1 MKRLGWALAIAWVL
15 SVGYA
20 AEGLDRGWIP
30 HDEGTIGQSADRV
43 LAGQLPHRD
52 YDEIYTGG
60 LALVDA
66 AAFRAFGANLLSP
79 RIVLLLVFALWVPA
93 MFYVASRF
101 LGPVAAAGATLAA
114 AVWSIPNYSAA
125 MPSWFNL
132 FFAGFGVACLI
143 RHAETNAG
151 RWIFWAGVCGGV
163 SCLFKIV
170 GLYYIA
176 GALLFLVYREQVTAR
191 ESPGRTAAWYR
202 VLVATAL
209 LLFVAAI
216 LDLLRGRWTGGDI
229 GLFAFPSALLAILL
243 ILREPGRGPG
253 GSRFAA
259 LAKSVGL
266 LVAGVALPI
275 LIFLVPYFFT
285 RGLGAVAYDVFVAP
299 ARRFAFA
306 SMRAPGLNT
315 APFALLFVVPIGLF
329 WWRPSW
335 GRGVVIGTAI
345 LLAAVWALGFKGN
358 YYRIAWCAFQWT
370 VPLAVIAGAFVL
382 RPPASRDVSPVRG
395 QPLFALLAVTAV
407 AALVQFPF
415 SSPVYFLYVAPLAV
429 LAAAAVLK
437 TRFGDRPSGDALVGL
452 LLLFA
457 ILFPLRWVRPGFTWD
472 YGFHYKRY
480 PMPAWLPGRAGLWV
494 TTADSAE
501 YTGMTAL
508 VTAHARGGYVYATPD
523 CPEVNFLTGTK
534 NPTRTLFDFFDDPV
548 NRTSRILAR
557 LDTTGVTTVVLNR
570 KPGFS
575 GPVPTDLAAALAV
588 RYPHAESIGRFEVR
602 WRE

>member
-1 MKRLGWALAIAWVL
+1 MKRLGWALTVAWVL

-20 AEGLDRGWIP
+20 AESLNRGWIP

-66 AAFRAFGANLLSP
+66 AAFRVFGANLLAP
-79 RIVLLLVFALWVPA
+79 RLVLLLVFALWVPA

-143 RHAETNAG
+143 RYTETNAG
-151 RWIFWAGVCGGV
+151 RWIFWAGVCGGL

-176 GALLFLVYREQVTAR
+176 GALLFLVYREQATSSGSS
-191 ESPGRTAAWYR
+191 ERTATWYR
-202 VLVATAL
+202 MLVAAAL

-229 GLFAFPSALLAILL
+229 GLFAFPSALLAGLL
-243 ILREPGRGPG
+243 ILREPGRGAA
-253 GSRFAA
+253 GSRLSA
-259 LAKSVGL
+259 LTRSVAL
-266 LVAGVALPI
+266 LAAGVVLPV
-275 LIFLVPYFFT
+275 LLFLLPYFFT
-285 RGLGAVAYDVFVAP
+285 HGLGTVAYDVFVAP

-315 APFALLFVVPIGLF
+315 LPYALLFVVPIGLF

-335 GRGVVIGTAI
+335 GRGVAIGAAI
-345 LLAAVWALGFKGN
+345 LLAAVWGLSFKGN

-370 VPLAVIAGAFVL
+370 VPLAVIAGAFAI
-382 RPPASRDVSPVRG
+382 RRGASPGDSSDRS
-395 QPLFALLAVTAV
+395 QQLFALLAVTAV

-437 TRFGDRPSGDALVGL
+437 TRFGAQRYGDSLVGL

-472 YGFHYKRY
+472 YGFHYKLY

-508 VTAHARGGYVYATPD
+508 VTAHARNGYVYATPD

-575 GPVPTDLAAALAV
+575 GPVPPDLAAALVA
-588 RYPHAESIGRFEVR
+588 RYPRADSVGRFVIR